1 MLEQEGIDMKVSNG
15 GNWGDT
21 TDQIRRRLP
30 SLMQSV
36 MSQGGRLAFVLVLA
50 GTNDLLQLPPLEATI
65 SLSIPRIAGKIKE
78 ILDIASQAAFH
89 PHVGAGAR
97 FLVDLDTV
105 DAALSTDGVHYGQEG
120 YNQFAKRVMQVSNAL
135 ASAPSLQD
143 AAAKL
148 GIGDFSQ
155 WASAMAFDLHSQAR
169 EQAKELVKARMKH
182 EFGPEILDMLNALSD
197 CTRKISEELKLQNA
211 KFGITLALPLVAVQ
225 HNALEPPTCEGLL
238 LDPAVV
244 AEGNHWVDFAQGA
257 YGTSDIKG
265 YDKASVINA
274 IEQSGGD
281 KRGIEVRVANLPAQ
295 GVQMP
300 GHYVALDRTKHAVVL
315 GIRGTTTLC
324 DALTDAVGDAAK
336 VPECSGLLAH
346 KAMLASARAVLERTR
361 SALNEALKENP
372 GYSLVITG
380 HSLGAGTAILCT
392 ILLNVNPL
400 DSRPAMKC
408 FAFAPP
414 PVVGPLN
421 NPSLRALEIHSF
433 INRADIVPR
442 ASLANVFHL
451 GQECMAVDGLELDF
465 LHRFILMRRDPN
477 PENDAE
483 KQALQKVMGTVH
495 DCRQLRKQK
504 DHESFPPLFVPGQ
517 VYWIEWL
524 GNSGSVQDT
533 PEATAE
539 RTPRIHMA
547 SAAEFQSLLLRGG
560 TNALKDHLCG
570 NYKEALD
577 KYKVHLQANNGCF
590 CVVS

>member
-1 MLEQEGIDMKVSNG
+1 
-15 GNWGDT
+15 
-21 TDQIRRRLP
+21 
-30 SLMQSV
+30 
-36 MSQGGRLAFVLVLA
+36 
-50 GTNDLLQLPPLEATI
+50 
-65 SLSIPRIAGKIKE
+65 
-78 ILDIASQAAFH
+78 
-89 PHVGAGAR
+89 
-97 FLVDLDTV
+97 
-105 DAALSTDGVHYGQEG
+105 
-120 YNQFAKRVMQVSNAL
+120 
-135 ASAPSLQD
+135 
-143 AAAKL
+143 
-148 GIGDFSQ
+148 
-155 WASAMAFDLHSQAR
+155 
-169 EQAKELVKARMKH
+169 
-182 EFGPEILDMLNALSD
+182 
-197 CTRKISEELKLQNA
+197 
-211 KFGITLALPLVAVQ
+211 
-225 HNALEPPTCEGLL
+225 
-238 LDPAVV
+238 
-244 AEGNHWVDFAQGA
+244 
-257 YGTSDIKG
+257 
-265 YDKASVINA
+265 
-274 IEQSGGD
+274 
-281 KRGIEVRVANLPAQ
+281 
-295 GVQMP
+295 
-300 GHYVALDRTKHAVVL
+300 
-315 GIRGTTTLC
+315 
-324 DALTDAVGDAAK
+324 

>member
-1 MLEQEGIDMKVSNG
+1 MSNWLG
-15 GNWGDT
+15 
-21 TDQIRRRLP
+21 
-30 SLMQSV
+30 S
-36 MSQGGRLAFVLVLA
+36 AH
-50 GTNDLLQLPPLEATI
+50 E
-65 SLSIPRIAGKIKE
+65 
-78 ILDIASQAAFH
+78 
-89 PHVGAGAR
+89 
-97 FLVDLDTV
+97 
-105 DAALSTDGVHYGQEG
+105 
-120 YNQFAKRVMQVSNAL
+120 QVSNAL

-148 GIGDFSQ
+148 GISDFSQ
-155 WASAMAFDLHSQAR
+155 WASAKAFDLHSQAR
-169 EQAKELVKARMKH
+169 EQAKELVKARMKN
-182 EFGPEILDMLNALSD
+182 EFGSEILDMLNALSD
-197 CTRKISEELKLQNA
+197 CTRKISEELKLENA

-225 HNALEPPTCEGLL
+225 HNTLDPPTCEGLL

-244 AEGNHWVDFAQGA
+244 AEANHWVDFAQGA

-300 GHYVALDRTKHAVVL
+300 GHYVALDRTKRAVVL

-336 VPECSGLLAH
+336 VPECPGLLAH

-361 SALNEALKENP
+361 SALNEALKENS

-392 ILLNVNPL
+392 ILLSVSPL

-421 NPSLRALEIHSF
+421 SPSLRALEIHSF

-451 GQECMAVDGLELDF
+451 GQECMAVDGLEMDF

-477 PENDAE
+477 PENEAE
-483 KQALQKVMGTVH
+483 KQALQKVVGKVR

-539 RTPRIHMA
+539 RTPRIHVA
-547 SAAEFQSLLLRGG
+547 SATEFQSLLLRGG